1 MKQNKKVDKIM
12 LEIYR
17 ELYKNSTPAA
27 DFDELMENAELNQFG
42 QKIIHY
48 MDYKIEKEKFDEIV
62 ETKLKGSR
70 LDEWY
75 KRGIRFNIYLGC
87 SPAYK
92 YENDEK

>member
-1 MKQNKKVDKIM
+1 MKTSKADKIM
-12 LEIYR
+12 LNIYR

-27 DFDELMENAELNQFG
+27 DFDELMERAEMNDRG
-42 QKIIHY
+42 EKVIHY

-62 ETKLKGSR
+62 ESKLKGSK
-70 LDEWY
+70 LDEWW

-92 YENDEK
+92 SEHDEK

>member
-1 MKQNKKVDKIM
+1 MKTSKADKIM
-12 LEIYR
+12 LDIYR

-27 DFDELMENAELNQFG
+27 DFDDLMERAEMNDRG
-42 QKIIHY
+42 EKVIHY

-62 ETKLKGSR
+62 ESKLKGSK
-70 LDEWY
+70 LDEWW

-92 YENDEK
+92 SERDEK